1 MPQESLLSL
10 SLGDIE
16 IAQFCLSLV
25 LDLFIN
31 LNTRLA
37 WCSHTKIDINT
48 PLFTPH
54 SPLTLPKASTLQ
66 RAEYIKHRT
75 VVGHF

>member
-37 WCSHTKIDINT
+37 
-48 PLFTPH
+48 
-54 SPLTLPKASTLQ
+54 
-66 RAEYIKHRT
+66 
-75 VVGHF
+75 